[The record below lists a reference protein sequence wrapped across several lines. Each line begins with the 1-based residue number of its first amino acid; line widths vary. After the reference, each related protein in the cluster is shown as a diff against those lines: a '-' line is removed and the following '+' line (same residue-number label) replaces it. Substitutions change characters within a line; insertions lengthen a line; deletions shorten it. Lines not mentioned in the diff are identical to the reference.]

1 MLQSWSA
8 FRLAAIAHFVDH
20 PSHVVIET
28 ALSLFIIYVL
38 FVKREYNPKKKCG
51 RECGRFGVRGRVGR
65 VH

>member
-1 MLQSWSA
+1 
-8 FRLAAIAHFVDH
+8 VDH

-38 FVKREYNPKKKCG
+38 FVKREYNPKKKYG

-65 VH
+65 AH